1 MLRHGLRFLTACQR
15 RYGSVFTLHVAG
27 FGHMVYLSDPAAIK
41 TVFAGNPSVF
51 HAGEANSML
60 AGLLGDS
67 SLLLIDDD
75 VHRDRRRLMS
85 PPFHRDAVARQAG
98 PIAEIAAANIA
109 GWPMAKAFAVAP
121 KMSEITLEV
130 ILRTVIGASDPVRL
144 AALRK
149 VMPRLLNVGPWA
161 TLALANPSLLNN
173 RLWSRLRR
181 RIEEA
186 DALLY
191 AEIADR
197 RADPDLAAR
206 TDTLAMLVRAADED
220 GRTMTERELRDQ
232 LITLL
237 VAGHDTTATGLS
249 WALERLTR
257 HPVTLAKAVQA
268 ADASAAGDPAGD
280 EYLDAVAKE
289 TLRIRP
295 VVYDVGRVLTE
306 AVEVAG
312 YRLPAGVM
320 VVPAIGLVHASAQ
333 LYPDPERF
341 DPDRMVGATLSPTTW
356 LPFGGG
362 NRRCLGA
369 TFAMVEMRVVL
380 REILRRVE
388 LSTHHDL
395 RRTAEAKA
403 RHHGAAPRR
412 AHPRPGNQGRF
423 GHVASDSPGC
433 RMPSRSRWRAVQSRR
448 QPVTSWGIRMGSP
461 SGSRGDF
468 WPPALVAYCPPAVA
482 PGACTI
488 EVPKEGTLMKAKVG
502 DWLVIKGATID
513 QPDHRG
519 LIIEVRS
526 SDGSPPYVVRW
537 LETDHVAT
545 VIPGPD
551 AVVVTAEEQNAADER
566 AQHRFGAVQ
575 SAILHARG
583 T

>member
-257 HPVTLAKAVQA
+257 HPATSTWTRWPKRHCGSARWCTTWAGSSPRRWRWPVTGCRPGSWWSQRSGWCTRARNCI
-268 ADASAAGDPAGD
+268 
-280 EYLDAVAKE
+280 
-289 TLRIRP
+289 RIRN
-295 VVYDVGRVLTE
+295 GSTL
-306 AVEVAG
+306 
-312 YRLPAGVM
+312 
-320 VVPAIGLVHASAQ
+320 IG
-333 LYPDPERF
+333 
-341 DPDRMVGATLSPTTW
+341 W
-356 LPFGGG
+356 L
-362 NRRCLGA
+362 
-369 TFAMVEMRVVL
+369 
-380 REILRRVE
+380 
-388 LSTHHDL
+388 
-395 RRTAEAKA
+395 
-403 RHHGAAPRR
+403 AP
-412 AHPRPGNQGRF
+412 
-423 GHVASDSPGC
+423 
-433 RMPSRSRWRAVQSRR
+433 
-448 QPVTSWGIRMGSP
+448 
-461 SGSRGDF
+461 
-468 WPPALVAYCPPAVA
+468 L
-482 PGACTI
+482 
-488 EVPKEGTLMKAKVG
+488 
-502 DWLVIKGATID
+502 
-513 QPDHRG
+513 
-519 LIIEVRS
+519 
-526 SDGSPPYVVRW
+526 
-537 LETDHVAT
+537 
-545 VIPGPD
+545 
-551 AVVVTAEEQNAADER
+551 
-566 AQHRFGAVQ
+566 
-575 SAILHARG
+575 
-583 T
+583 